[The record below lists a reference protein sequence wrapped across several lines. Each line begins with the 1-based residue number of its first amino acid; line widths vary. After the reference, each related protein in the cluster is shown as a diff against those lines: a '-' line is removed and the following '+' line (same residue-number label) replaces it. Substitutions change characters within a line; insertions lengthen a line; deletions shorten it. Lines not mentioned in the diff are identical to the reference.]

1 MSQFA
6 GAVARFNRAISYVH
20 RRLGRG
26 AYVLLA
32 VMFSVLIV
40 VDLYYTQVIVVMERK
55 TYDLMMRNRVNA
67 ARPDSGIVIID
78 IDERSLAAMAAD
90 YGRWPWPRQVLAE
103 LVEGIEQQQPAAIVF
118 DILFS
123 DPDVNNPGSEAYFN
137 RAMAAT
143 RNTYFPYL
151 RLDPRNDALSQVK
164 PSMLPGVRRLPDAEA
179 KDTGIA
185 VVLPRYPAIIESG
198 RIGLHNIEPDRDS
211 VIRRYRPWR
220 DEHGWR
226 LPSVP
231 LMVAA
236 GLGWPLPAE
245 ESFLINW
252 RGGPFIFKFVSFS
265 DVYEDTLRQEKKRPQ
280 DEFKGKIVF
289 IGSTAPS
296 LFDIKATPMAS
307 IHPGVEI
314 LATATDN
321 LRHGDYYIEQSRN
334 LYAVLSL
341 LFVWGLAAAFLLR
354 VRSNLLGPAFVVLQ
368 GGLIA
373 GTFFTLSLTTLYIDL
388 TAPFTFGLLF
398 FTTANI
404 FALLSERML
413 TLNGL
418 LPETLEPSHD
428 YVLSVLTL
436 RLDQRGHRASRRFQE
451 KVGQMVISSPCGAHR
466 VARLVDGGG
475 ALEEMFRD
483 TAVIYWLVPAAQ
495 AGIAGEHAS
504 DAERIC
510 VELSKHRARVRSRL
524 CSGTVTT
531 GPRGKL
537 GQDAR
542 KLLLDALAGLPER
555 DA

>member
-1 MSQFA
+1 MSKFA
-6 GAVARFNRAISYVH
+6 GAVALFNRAASYTH

-32 VMFSVLIV
+32 VIFSVLIV
-40 VDLYYTQVIVVMERK
+40 VDLYYTHVIVVMERK

-67 ARPDSGIVIID
+67 ARPDSDIVIVD

-103 LVEGIEQQQPAAIVF
+103 LVEGIEQQQPTAIVF

-123 DPDVNNPGSEAYFN
+123 DPDVGNPESEAYFN

-151 RLDPRNDALSQVK
+151 RLDARNDALSQVK
-164 PSMLPGVRRLPDAEA
+164 PSMLPGVRKLPQAAA
-179 KDTGIA
+179 KETGIA
-185 VVLPRYPAIIESG
+185 VVLPRFPAIMESG
-198 RIGLHNIEPDRDS
+198 RMGLHNVEPDRDS

-220 DEHGWR
+220 DENGWR
-226 LPSVP
+226 MPSVP
-231 LMVAA
+231 LMVAT

-252 RGGPFIFKFVSFS
+252 RGGPFSFTFVSFS
-265 DVYEDTLRQEKKRPQ
+265 DLYEDTLRQEKKRPQ
-280 DEFKGKIVF
+280 DEFKGKVVF

-321 LRHGDYYIEQSRN
+321 LRHGDYYIEQSQN
-334 LYAVLSL
+334 LYAALSL

-373 GTFFTLSLTTLYIDL
+373 VTYFMLSLTTLYVDL

-404 FALLSERML
+404 YALLSERIL

-436 RLDQRGHRASRRFQE
+436 RLVQRGPRASRRFQE
-451 KVGQMVISSPCGAHR
+451 KVGQMVISSRCDARR

-475 ALEEMFRD
+475 VLEEMFRD
-483 TAVIYWLVPAAQ
+483 TAVIYWLVPAEQ
-495 AGIAGEHAS
+495 AGMVQQHAS
-504 DAERIC
+504 DAERMR
-510 VELSKHRARVRSRL
+510 VEMSRQRLRVQSRV

-531 GPRGKL
+531 GSRGQL
-537 GQDAR
+537 AQDAR
-542 KLLLDALAGLPER
+542 KLLLDALTGLPE
-555 DA
+555 